1 MTNNMGTPA
10 HPEGVPHFSVKALI
24 AHKLA
29 VALRP
34 KAPREYATLLPS
46 EFRDVSLDDSMPA
59 DLKQAFEKVME
70 RLDSRPPYSFVIFNE
85 PTHDDCDGGVMV
97 VDILQG
103 CQGGHV
109 NQEKPFAGYI
119 PDIAVYPS
127 ADAPQPSC
135 IIEVVDTSP
144 PSDQKLRTME
154 RLGVPVYELGAKQKN
169 PLSVLEEPVPVRPL
183 VLPSCGQSLRREMDR
198 LELFW
203 DKAEAPFV
211 GIKFYP
217 SGTQQYLYGEQN
229 MDATSWT
236 HGDPEIR
243 GISRLRDLRQTVPHV
258 TPVGRP
264 RTLKRET
271 FMAFLMWWKGKLI
284 TAAHIRASKEGH
296 EWGGNVSLKGIEATM
311 LSHID
316 DLMHMVRYPG

>member
-10 HPEGVPHFSVKALI
+10 YLEGLPHFSVKAPM
-24 AHKLA
+24 AHKLG

-46 EFRDVSLDDSMPA
+46 EFRDVHLDDSMPVE
-59 DLKQAFEKVME
+59 LKQAFERVME
-70 RLDSRPPYSFVIFNE
+70 RLDSRSPYSFVIFNE
-85 PTHDDCDGGVMV
+85 LPHGDCDGGVMV

-103 CQGGHV
+103 CQGGYV
-109 NQEKPFAGYI
+109 SQEEPFAGYI
-119 PDIAVYPS
+119 PDIAVYSS
-127 ADAPQPSC
+127 AGAPQPSC

-144 PSDQKLRTME
+144 PSNQKLRVME
-154 RLGVPVYELGAKQKN
+154 GLGISVYELGAKQKN

-183 VLPSCGQSLRREMDR
+183 VLPPCGQSLRTEMNR
-198 LELFW
+198 LERFW
-203 DKAEAPFV
+203 DQAEAPFV

-217 SGTQQYLYGEQN
+217 SGTQQYLYGEREIGSN
-229 MDATSWT
+229 SWT

-243 GISRLRDLRQTVPHV
+243 GISKLQDLRQTVPHV

-271 FMAFLMWWKGKLI
+271 FMAFLM
-284 TAAHIRASKEGH
+284 
-296 EWGGNVSLKGIEATM
+296 
-311 LSHID
+311 
-316 DLMHMVRYPG
+316 

>member
-1 MTNNMGTPA
+1 MTNNMGTQA
-10 HPEGVPHFSVKALI
+10 YPEGLPHFSVKALM
-24 AHKLA
+24 AHKLG

-34 KAPREYATLLPS
+34 QAPREYATLLPS
-46 EFRDVSLDDSMPA
+46 EFRNVSLDNSMPA
-59 DLKQAFEKVME
+59 ELKQAFEGVME

-85 PTHDDCDGGVMV
+85 PPHGDCDGGVMV

-103 CQGGHV
+103 CRYGYV
-109 NQEKPFAGYI
+109 NQEQPFAGYI

-127 ADAPQPSC
+127 GDAPQPSF

-144 PSDQKLRTME
+144 PSDQKLRAME
-154 RLGVPVYELGAKQKN
+154 RLGVTVYELGAKQMN

-183 VLPSCGQSLRREMDR
+183 VLPPCGQSLRREMDR

-203 DKAEAPFV
+203 DQAEAPFI

-217 SGTQQYLYGEQN
+217 TGTQQYLYGEQE
-229 MDATSWT
+229 MGSTSWT

-243 GISRLRDLRQTVPHV
+243 GISRMRDLGKTVPHV

-264 RTLKRET
+264 RTIKRET
-271 FMAFLMWWKGKLI
+271 FMAFLMWLKGKII
-284 TAAHIRASKEGH
+284 TVAHIRASEEGH
-296 EWGGNVSLKGIEATM
+296 EWGGNISLNGLEATM

-316 DLMHMVRYPG
+316 DLMHMVRYPD

>member
-1 MTNNMGTPA
+1 M
-10 HPEGVPHFSVKALI
+10 
-24 AHKLA
+24 AHKLS

-34 KAPREYATLLPS
+34 KAPRKYATLLPS

-59 DLKQAFEKVME
+59 ELRQSFERVME

-85 PTHDDCDGGVMV
+85 PPHGDCEGGVML

-103 CQGGHV
+103 CHGGYIS
-109 NQEKPFAGYI
+109 QEQPFAGYI
-119 PDIAVYPS
+119 PDIAVYSS

-144 PSDQKLRTME
+144 PSDQKLRAME
-154 RLGVPVYELGAKQKN
+154 RLGVTVYELGARQKN
-169 PLSVLEEPVPVRPL
+169 PLSVLEEPVPVRPF
-183 VLPSCGQSLRREMDR
+183 VLPPCGQSLRREMDR
-198 LELFW
+198 LEQFW
-203 DKAEAPFV
+203 DQAEAPFV

-217 SGTQQYLYGEQN
+217 SGTQQYLYGEHE
-229 MDATSWT
+229 MGSHSWT

-243 GISRLRDLRQTVPHV
+243 GISRLQDLRKTLSHV
-258 TPVGRP
+258 TPLGRP

-271 FMAFLMWWKGKLI
+271 FMAFLMWLKGKLL
-284 TAAHIRASKEGH
+284 TVAHIRASKRGH
-296 EWGGNVSLKGIEATM
+296 KWGGNIPLKGVETTFM
-311 LSHID
+311 SHID

>member
-10 HPEGVPHFSVKALI
+10 NPEGVPHFSVKALM
-24 AHKLA
+24 AHKLG

-46 EFRDVSLDDSMPA
+46 EFRDVPLDDSMP
-59 DLKQAFEKVME
+59 DGLKQAFESVME

-85 PTHDDCDGGVMV
+85 PPHGGCEGGVML

-103 CQGGHV
+103 CRNGYV
-109 NQEKPFAGYI
+109 SQEQPFAGYI
-119 PDIAVYPS
+119 PDVAFYSS

-144 PSDQKLRTME
+144 PSDQKLRAME
-154 RLGVPVYELGAKQKN
+154 RLGIPVYELDAKQKN

-183 VLPSCGQSLRREMDR
+183 VLPPCGQSLRMEMDR
-198 LELFW
+198 LEMFW
-203 DKAEAPFV
+203 DQSDAPFV

-217 SGTQQYLYGEQN
+217 SGSQQYLYGEQETGSN
-229 MDATSWT
+229 SWT

-243 GISRLRDLRQTVPHV
+243 GISRLRDLRGTVPHL
-258 TPVGRP
+258 TPSGRP
-264 RTLKRET
+264 RTIKRET
-271 FMAFLMWWKGKLI
+271 FKTFLMWLKGKII
-284 TAAHIRASKEGH
+284 TVAHVRASQTGH
-296 EWGGNVSLKGIEATM
+296 EWGGSISLRGVEATM

-316 DLMHMVRYPG
+316 DLMHMVRYPD

>member
-10 HPEGVPHFSVKALI
+10 HPEGLPHFSVKALM
-24 AHKLA
+24 AHKLV

-34 KAPREYATLLPS
+34 KSPRQYATFLPS
-46 EFRDVSLDDSMPA
+46 EFREVSLDDSMPA
-59 DLKQAFEKVME
+59 ELKQAFERVME
-70 RLDSRPPYSFVIFNE
+70 RLDSRPPYSFLIFNE
-85 PTHDDCDGGVMV
+85 PPHGDCEGGVMV

-103 CQGGHV
+103 CQGGYV
-109 NQEKPFAGYI
+109 SQEQPFAGYI

-127 ADAPQPSC
+127 ADAAQPSC

-144 PSDQKLRTME
+144 PSDQKLRAME
-154 RLGVPVYELGAKQKN
+154 RLGVAVYELAARQKN

-183 VLPSCGQSLRREMDR
+183 VLPPCGQSLRREMER
-198 LELFW
+198 LERFW
-203 DKAEAPFV
+203 DQAGAPFV

-217 SGTQQYLYGEQN
+217 SGTQAYLYGEQETGS
-229 MDATSWT
+229 TSWT

-243 GISRLRDLRQTVPHV
+243 GIGRLEHGGKSVPHV

-271 FMAFLMWWKGKLI
+271 FMAFLMWLKGKLI
-284 TAAHIRASKEGH
+284 TVAHMRASEKGH
-296 EWGGNVSLKGIEATM
+296 EWGGSISLNGVEATFIC
-311 LSHID
+311 HID
-316 DLMHMVRYPG
+316 DLMHMVRYPR

>member
-10 HPEGVPHFSVKALI
+10 HPEGLPHFSVKALM
-24 AHKLA
+24 AHKLV

-34 KAPREYATLLPS
+34 KSPRQYATFLPS
-46 EFRDVSLDDSMPA
+46 EFREVSLDDSMPA
-59 DLKQAFEKVME
+59 ELKQAFERVME

-85 PTHDDCDGGVMV
+85 PPHGDCEGGVMV

-103 CQGGHV
+103 CQGGYAT
-109 NQEKPFAGYI
+109 QEKPFAGYI
-119 PDIAVYPS
+119 PDIAVYSS
-127 ADAPQPSC
+127 ADAAQPSC

-144 PSDQKLRTME
+144 PSNQKLRAME
-154 RLGVPVYELGAKQKN
+154 RLGITVYELGARQKN

-183 VLPSCGQSLRREMDR
+183 VLPPCGQSLRKEMER
-198 LELFW
+198 LEWFW
-203 DKAEAPFV
+203 DQAEAPFV

-217 SGTQQYLYGEQN
+217 SGAQQYLYGEQETGS
-229 MDATSWT
+229 TSWT

-243 GISRLRDLRQTVPHV
+243 GIGRLEHGGKSVPHV

-284 TAAHIRASKEGH
+284 TAAHMRASKKGH
-296 EWGGNVSLKGIEATM
+296 EWGGNISLNGVEATM

-316 DLMHMVRYPG
+316 DLMHMVRYPR